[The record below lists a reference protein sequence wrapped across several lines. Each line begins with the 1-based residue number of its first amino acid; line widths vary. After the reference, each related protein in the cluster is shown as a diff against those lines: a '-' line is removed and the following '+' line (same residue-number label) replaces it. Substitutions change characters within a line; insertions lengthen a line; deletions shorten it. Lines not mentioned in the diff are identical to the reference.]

1 MTPCWLQRLFK
12 AASRSKP
19 TPVTSELPIFSDVA
33 LCVRSFG
40 VKQKKGPTQGGPCRS
55 DMKDFNQGASF
66 IPVSMVTRRT
76 QTQAAFFFFPL
87 GSSQSRRV
95 ETVAALQVGRTPAA
109 AFYQSQRQP
118 LPGAQR
124 RDGLQFSNLMVQ
136 DNLKVFPQVGSH
148 LQYEL
153 GRRQQASRVGFMNSF
168 KSSC

>member
-1 MTPCWLQRLFK
+1 MCEVIWGQAKERSHTGGAVPLRYERLQSRRLIHPRFYGY
-12 AASRSKP
+12 AVDANTGR
-19 TPVTSELPIFSDVA
+19 
-33 LCVRSFG
+33 
-40 VKQKKGPTQGGPCRS
+40 
-55 DMKDFNQGASF
+55 
-66 IPVSMVTRRT
+66 
-76 QTQAAFFFFPL
+76 FFFFPL